1 MGSAINCG
9 LLPPLHGHAA
19 PGLRLLFFMVVR
31 LMPQGDPHLLEFLHS
46 LAVNVQPGLCRH
58 SRCVIPEDIA
68 HVVEQAGHCQQQ
80 FWTLPLL
87 LAFQNIPST
96 GMAIR
101 IRHPEAVPGRF
112 FVFGNAVACE
122 VQLPQQIVRPG
133 MILVSCVTEILR
145 RFDCVLLHGLARQVF
160 LSQSIGSVGVPVSNC
175 SLQPPD
181 ALTNIMDLRIVRVI

>member
-46 LAVNVQPGLCRH
+46 LAVDVQPGLCGRGG
-58 SRCVIPEDIA
+58 CIIPEDIA

-80 FWTLPLL
+80 FRTLPLL
-87 LAFQNIPST
+87 LPFQNILSI
-96 GMAIR
+96 GMAKR

-112 FVFGNAVACE
+112 FVFGDTVARE
-122 VQLPQQIVRPG
+122 VQLSQQVAGPG
-133 MILVSCVTEILR
+133 VILIGCIAEILR
-145 RFDCVLLHGLARQVF
+145 RFDCVLLHELAR
-160 LSQSIGSVGVPVSNC
+160 
-175 SLQPPD
+175 
-181 ALTNIMDLRIVRVI
+181 